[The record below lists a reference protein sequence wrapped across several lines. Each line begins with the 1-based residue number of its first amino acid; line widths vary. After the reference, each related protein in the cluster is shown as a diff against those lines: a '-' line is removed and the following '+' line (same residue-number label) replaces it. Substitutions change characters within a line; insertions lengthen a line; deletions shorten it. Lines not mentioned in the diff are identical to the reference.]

1 MTMPVFRGRALV
13 STMMA
18 CGFMGLVSSGLV
30 LYASPS
36 GRAARDLNWGFL
48 SLDKWEWRDL
58 HLTFGLLFFL
68 TGLFHLWLNITP
80 LVNYVRQRFVEQATQ
95 SVSFRWRLEPMLALS
110 FVVLL
115 VIFSVKGLPPV
126 SYIVDLRDFLMDYW
140 TSASRT
146 GD

>member
-36 GRAARDLNWGFL
+36 GRAARDLKWDFL

-58 HLTFGLLFFL
+58 HLTFGLLFLL

-80 LVNYVRQRFVEQATQ
+80 LVNYVRQRFVEQSTQ
-95 SVSFRWRLEPMLALS
+95 SVSFRWRLEPVLALS
-110 FVVLL
+110 FVVML
-115 VIFSVKGLPPV
+115 VIFSVKDIPPI
-126 SYIVDLRDFLMDYW
+126 SYIADLRDFLMDYW
-140 TSASRT
+140 KSASRT